1 MATTTPSGVAA
12 LTAMDLAGAPLTD
25 SHSLKATPPLRAVAA
40 VAKPAL
46 VFRWAAASVVTET
59 EWLPVAALAPATT
72 ESAVGW
78 LLPGVMLL
86 KLLSFLR
93 AAKALFR
100 LPATNLMAA

>member
-12 LTAMDLAGAPLTD
+12 LTSIDLAGAPFTAN
-25 SHSLKATPPLRAVAA
+25 HSLKAAPPLRAVPA

-46 VFRWAAASVVTET
+46 VLRWAAARVVTET

-72 ESAVGW
+72 ESAAGW

-93 AAKALFR
+93 AVKAALR
-100 LPATNLMAA
+100 LLATNLMAA